1 MFSGEYGWM
10 PKKKIKPKVKLFGG
24 DDFKFFIFISIFIF
38 CLAGLVLLITGIY
51 LLPKPTSYLFF
62 AGEDFEAI
70 SSFII
75 GLGSCVLLG
84 SALGVYGVFN
94 DISSLIYLY
103 SFFLFCIITAQ
114 GAVTVSA
121 VTVSY
126 KIDVTLHQEM
136 IFSIEEYKENS
147 KNTET
152 MAWNIMQS
160 SLHCCGINNY
170 TDWLLLPSLTVPSS
184 CQRNV
189 TIPTDYK
196 EYGENPFFTDGCY
209 GIVKKRLDTDMMI
222 INSCCICFILL
233 ELVGIAVISSNTR
246 S

>member
-1 MFSGEYGWM
+1 M
-10 PKKKIKPKVKLFGG
+10 IKALTIKNRQIRGHANFRNIYIT
-24 DDFKFFIFISIFIF
+24 FI
-38 CLAGLVLLITGIY
+38 T
-51 LLPKPTSYLFF
+51 
-62 AGEDFEAI
+62 
-70 SSFII
+70 
-75 GLGSCVLLG
+75 
-84 SALGVYGVFN
+84 
-94 DISSLIYLY
+94 YLY
-103 SFFLFCIITAQ
+103 TTLNTDCCIGFDSECCLF
-114 GAVTVSA
+114 
-121 VTVSY
+121 
-126 KIDVTLHQEM
+126 
-136 IFSIEEYKENS
+136 

-222 INSCCICFILL
+222 INCRLTFY
-233 ELVGIAVISSNTR
+233 TY
-246 S
+246 